1 MKKLICLL
9 LSLCLALSL
18 AACGGD
24 PSQGGETTAPSS
36 GDTTPVQ
43 TNPVETTPKEEGFT
57 FTVNGTKIAMKADA
71 ASILSAL
78 GEPKSYTEET
88 SCAFTG
94 LDKTYFF
101 GNFYLNTYP
110 QGDKDHVFAAWF
122 ADDTVTTAEGI
133 YIGASQADVEAVYGT
148 DGYNGTNAYI
158 MNKGESKLTI
168 ILTDGVVSS
177 IVYDAV
183 FE

>member
-1 MKKLICLL
+1 MKKIICLL

-18 AACGGD
+18 AACDGGQ
-24 PSQGGETTAPSS
+24 SQPGETTLSHSASDP
-36 GDTTPVQ
+36 TP
-43 TNPVETTPKEEGFT
+43 PPEKETTAAEEGFT
-57 FTVNGTKIAMKADA
+57 FTVGGTKITMKANA
-71 ASILSAL
+71 APILAAL

-94 LDKTYFF
+94 LDKTYYF
-101 GNFYLNTYP
+101 GSFYLTTYP
-110 QGDKDHVFAAWF
+110 QGNQDHIFSAWF

-133 YIGASQADVEAVYGT
+133 YIGSTQAAVEAAYGK
-148 DGYNGTNAYI
+148 DGYNGVNAYI
-158 MNKGESKLTI
+158 LNQGETKLTI

-183 FE
+183 FQ